1 VTWSDVLWILAL
13 IPVAFIQNMVF
24 TAVSRS
30 RNSGDPQYHRWW
42 AYGSNS
48 VWLLCQVFIW
58 KGFWGAFNDAD
69 YLTMVVMA
77 FVYIVST
84 TEGSVVMMRRMLKTE
99 TGARKVGANPN
110 EVKVQQIEVDMAT
123 LKKRITELEECW

>member
-1 VTWSDVLWILAL
+1 MTLNDVLWILAL
-13 IPVAFIQNMVF
+13 IPVAFVQNMVF

-30 RNSGDPQYHRWW
+30 RNSGDPEYHRWW

-69 YLTMVVMA
+69 YLSMGVMA

-84 TEGSVVMMRRMLKTE
+84 TEGSVYMMRRMLKTE
-99 TGARKVGANPN
+99 TGTRKVGANPN
-110 EVKVQQIEVDMAT
+110 ESKVQQIERAISQLRDRVVS
-123 LKKRITELEECW
+123 LEEGR